1 MLSRCRLHLNRCS
14 RQATSFFLLLFLQIV
29 FCAWTLSAQTVPR
42 ETLGKVKDS
51 ALGELSGL
59 IQSNKYPNK
68 FWTHNDSG
76 DSARIFLIDNK
87 AALEATYYL
96 SGIKAVDIEDIAK
109 YTWEGRSYL
118 VVGDIGDNLAV
129 RSEVQLYIF
138 EEPDWHAGLKEVRI
152 PKEKIRT
159 LRIRYPDKPRDAEA
173 LFVDP
178 QSLTCYLISKRDF
191 KVGLYAVNILQST
204 SESIRVE
211 SKTNLPFTFITSA
224 DISDDGRWILVKN
237 LTEIFLW
244 QRSAEASVVQTLQ
257 QKPIKLPY
265 QPEPQGEAIC
275 FDRDSS
281 IFYTI
286 SERPLGLDSYLYRYS
301 INSID

>member
-14 RQATSFFLLLFLQIV
+14 RQATSFFFFLLLQTFV
-29 FCAWTLSAQTVPR
+29 CASTVSAQTVPR

-87 AALEATYYL
+87 AALETTYWL

-109 YTWEGRSYL
+109 FKWEGRSYL
-118 VVGDIGDNLAV
+118 VVADIGDNLAV
-129 RSEVQLYIF
+129 RNEVQLYIF
-138 EEPDWHAGLKEVRI
+138 EEPDWHAGLKDVHI

-159 LRIRYPDKPRDAEA
+159 LRMRYPDKPRDAEA

-191 KVGLYAVNILQST
+191 KVGLYAVNIMQSP
-204 SESIRVE
+204 SESILLE
-211 SKTNLPFTFITSA
+211 PKTNLPFTFITSA

-237 LTEIFLW
+237 LTEVFLW
-244 QRSAEASVVQTLQ
+244 ERNLGVSVVLTLQ

-275 FDRDSS
+275 FDQDSS
-281 IFYTI
+281 VFYTI